1 MVPLGELV
9 IITLTEL
16 LTTSV
21 HNAGVF
27 RELGGTTLTGELVT
41 HPETRDWINK
51 TNNQVFKRNKDLFY
65 TEAKCLIKIF
75 APKKQNFGLIECR
88 FLLINNK
95 ILIDF
100 ALMYKHFLHC
110 QCPHSIFIN
119 PPITYSRQ
127 KKNCHEKNL
136 NNCSFNIFV
145 SLLLF

>member
-51 TNNQVFKRNKDLFY
+51 TNNQVFNQ
-65 TEAKCLIKIF
+65 EIKIYF
-75 APKKQNFGLIECR
+75 IPKQNV
-88 FLLINNK
+88 LLK
-95 ILIDF
+95 
-100 ALMYKHFLHC
+100 FLH
-110 QCPHSIFIN
+110 PRSK
-119 PPITYSRQ
+119 T
-127 KKNCHEKNL
+127 L
-136 NNCSFNIFV
+136 G
-145 SLLLF
+145 